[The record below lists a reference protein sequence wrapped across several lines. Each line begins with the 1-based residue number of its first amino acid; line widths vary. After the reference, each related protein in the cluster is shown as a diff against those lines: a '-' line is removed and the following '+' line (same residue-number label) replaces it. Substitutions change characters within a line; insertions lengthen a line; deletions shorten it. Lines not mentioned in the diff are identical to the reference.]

1 MGAVGSGVVGERGC
15 NYWFK
20 NGVSVCPKLS
30 VNCCLEN
37 IDLAGVYVAFEYC
50 ECCSHLRSRRAS
62 LLARLK
68 VTVDD
73 ILARKLSLAMSA
85 AIWA

>member
-1 MGAVGSGVVGERGC
+1 
-15 NYWFK
+15 
-20 NGVSVCPKLS
+20 
-30 VNCCLEN
+30 
-37 IDLAGVYVAFEYC
+37 LAGVYVAFEHC